1 MATNTDATTEWT
13 TKIISLGAG
22 DKTTK
27 LVAALITAW
36 AAAVG
41 AAPTKQWDLTT
52 VYRDKA

>member
-1 MATNTDATTEWT
+1 MPNADATWEWD
-13 TKIISLGAG
+13 KKVDALASG

-27 LVAALITAW
+27 LIAALIAAW

-41 AAPTKQWDLTT
+41 ATPTRQFDLVT